1 MFRGIILSLFAGTL
15 VTGLASTASAQQAN
29 GYTTLSGESLRG
41 LDGKNVSEDFRPP
54 AVSGT
59 SSTSTIPSMSARE
72 KKPESDSNTRKPLPY
87 TDQFDVST
95 GGSSLN
101 SEEVFKVRYRLTPG
115 KN

>member
-1 MFRGIILSLFAGTL
+1 MFRGIILTLFAGTL
-15 VTGLASTASAQQAN
+15 VTGLASTASAQQPN
-29 GYTTLSGESLRG
+29 SYTTLSGESLRG
-41 LDGKNVSEDFRPP
+41 LDGKNVSEDFRP
-54 AVSGT
+54 AVSG
-59 SSTSTIPSMSARE
+59 SSSASTIPSMSARD
-72 KKPESDSNTRKPLPY
+72 KKPESDSQTRKPLPY